1 MMEPASPQKNVTT
14 SPAAHNHAHGVAA
27 SASHQPAAPA
37 PAVGAS
43 GKAPRRRPRTQRWRI
58 PITDGPFAESKEM
71 LGGPDV
77 DRRVW
82 SEEV

>member
-1 MMEPASPQKNVTT
+1 MMEPASPQENVTT
-14 SPAAHNHAHGVAA
+14 SPAAPNCAHGVTA
-27 SASHQPAAPA
+27 SASHQPVASVPT
-37 PAVGAS
+37 VRAS
-43 GKAPRRRPRTQRWRI
+43 GKAPRRRRRTQRWRM
-58 PITDGPFAESKEM
+58 PIIDGPFAESKEM

>member
-1 MMEPASPQKNVTT
+1 MEPASPQKDFTT
-14 SPAAHNHAHGVAA
+14 SAIAPNHGPGVDAGR
-27 SASHQPAAPA
+27 SHQPVESATSA
-37 PAVGAS
+37 GAS
-43 GKAPRRRPRTQRWRI
+43 GKARRRRRRTERWHM

-71 LGGPDV
+71 LGGPGV

>member
-1 MMEPASPQKNVTT
+1 MEPASLPEDFTT
-14 SPAAHNHAHGVAA
+14 SATAPDHGHGPDT
-27 SASHQPAAPA
+27 SASHQPVASAPR
-37 PAVGAS
+37 VGAS
-43 GKAPRRRPRTQRWRI
+43 GEAPRRRRRTQRWRM

-71 LGGPDV
+71 LGGPGV

>member
-1 MMEPASPQKNVTT
+1 MEPASLPEVFTT
-14 SPAAHNHAHGVAA
+14 SATAPDHGHGVDART
-27 SASHQPAAPA
+27 SHQPVESATSA
-37 PAVGAS
+37 GAS
-43 GKAPRRRPRTQRWRI
+43 GKARRRRRRTERWHM

-71 LGGPDV
+71 LGGPGV

>member
-1 MMEPASPQKNVTT
+1 MEPASLPEDFTT
-14 SPAAHNHAHGVAA
+14 SATAPDHTHGVDRHASHPPVA
-27 SASHQPAAPA
+27 SAPGL
-37 PAVGAS
+37 GAS
-43 GKAPRRRPRTQRWRI
+43 GKASRRRRRTQRWRM

-71 LGGPDV
+71 LGGPGV

>member
-1 MMEPASPQKNVTT
+1 MEPASPQKDFTT
-14 SPAAHNHAHGVAA
+14 SATDHDHGHGVDAG
-27 SASHQPAAPA
+27 ASHQPVESATSG
-37 PAVGAS
+37 GAS
-43 GKAPRRRPRTQRWRI
+43 GKAPRRRRRTERWHM

-71 LGGPDV
+71 LGGPGV